1 MANPSDIQSISCGV
15 PQWSILGPLL
25 LLIYVNDLPNV
36 SDMIFTVM
44 SADDTSMFVN
54 GENQS
59 TLETQLNS
67 ELKHVSTWLQ
77 VNKLSLNVDKS
88 CFIVFKAVKKS
99 YLEVNICIN
108 DKRLS
113 RVSQVKFLGT
123 IIDYKLTW
131 KPHID
136 YKSKKLS
143 KAIAIIIG

>member
-1 MANPSDIQSISCGV
+1 MICFAEASLSGQIGPVLSQVFVYIDIY
-15 PQWSILGPLL
+15 QWF
-25 LLIYVNDLPNV
+25 
-36 SDMIFTVM
+36 IFLTFGF
-44 SADDTSMFVN
+44 DIFFD
-54 GENQS
+54 

-77 VNKLSLNVDKS
+77 INKLSLNVDKS
-88 CFIVFKAVKKS
+88 CFIVFKAVQKS

-123 IIDYKLTW
+123 IIDDKLTW